1 MVSTKFSGYEV
12 AGTAGYAGGDGRT
25 KTTMV
30 RDTGTNFNE
39 VKVATTPANL
49 MWTPTSAKVTKSP
62 TPIQKL
68 EDQLVEIQLTQV
80 GDDHDPNLK
89 KHVIARQPNYVAKVL
104 GSCVWT

>member
-1 MVSTKFSGYEV
+1 MDAEERPVLRFLIDVVGYAVVSTKFSGHEV

-25 KTTMV
+25 KTTTV

-49 MWTPTSAKVTKSP
+49 MWTPTSAKLTKSP

-68 EDQLVEIQLTQV
+68 EDQLVEIQLT
-80 GDDHDPNLK
+80 
-89 KHVIARQPNYVAKVL
+89 
-104 GSCVWT
+104 